1 MPSRFH
7 AALEEVVTEIEAQ
20 PGVEG
25 ILFFGSAL
33 TGTAGPTSDID
44 LYVILAPTEERT
56 QVLLRRY
63 SGVEAEIHLAPAET
77 WRRRLEEGKPVVITA
92 FATGQALLDR
102 TGVVAELSRRAREQ
116 MEQGPPALSPHEVD
130 RWRYRLTD
138 LAGDLEDVAG
148 QPADERLLGAHLVT
162 LALEAYCA
170 LNRLWGDKPKRLLAY
185 VERHDPELGRLARSF
200 FAGDL
205 DRHLAQTI
213 VDRVLAPHGGR
224 IGRWESVS
232 RHNHNEG

>member
-1 MPSRFH
+1 MASRFQSAIH
-7 AALEEVVTEIEAQ
+7 LALEELREQ

-33 TGTAGPTSDID
+33 TGTAGPTSDLD
-44 LYVILAPTEERT
+44 LYVILSDDQSYAKISM
-56 QVLLRRY
+56 RRY
-63 SGVEAEIHLAPAET
+63 GGVEAEVHLAPAKA
-77 WRRRLEEGKPVVITA
+77 WRKRLQGGNPVIITA

-102 TGVVAELSRRAREQ
+102 TGSLADLAALALRKQQEGPAALTQ
-116 MEQGPPALSPHEVD
+116 MEID

-148 QPADERLLGAHLVT
+148 QPADERLLGAMLVSMS
-162 LALEAYCA
+162 LEAYCA

-185 VERHDPELGRLARSF
+185 VDRHDPELGRVARAF

-205 DRHLAQTI
+205 DPHLAQGV

-224 IGRWESVS
+224 IGVWESPI
-232 RHNHNEG
+232 RPE